1 MQQYLRFIDGLRA
14 IAVISVV
21 AFHAGLPWVSGGF
34 VGVDVFFVISGY
46 LITGLLLDDL
56 KQHDRIR
63 FAIFFARRVRR
74 LMPAMMLVLLS
85 TAIAGAFLILPDEA
99 ASFRKSIHAV
109 IMFYANLHFMQQ
121 VGGYFA
127 PLADTMPLLHTWS
140 LAVEEQYYML
150 WPLIMALAWRFWR
163 KQAVDRRE
171 RKLLLLFASVFA
183 FSLVANFYWSEQ
195 RVEWAFYLMP
205 MRAWEL
211 MSGGLIAL
219 LQARCTL
226 TPRQGGLLA
235 AAGLAAILGA
245 VFGFDATTV
254 FPGFAAMLP
263 TFGTVAMIVGLRH
276 AGATSPV
283 TWLMTTRPMVQVGQL
298 SYSWYLWH
306 WPVLALTRTYYLAEK
321 DLWRDMLAV
330 GIAYVLAWLTH
341 RLIENPIRYQRPWV
355 FATTR
360 GTLWSGLAMSV
371 IVLGLAVSAITVG
384 KMGHRDRDAAWPGI
398 VGPNDATDAKCFAE
412 GIRQLSR
419 PHADCTY
426 GAAETSLKTVIWGD
440 SHGAALAPAAEVI
453 ARNRGER
460 VLLRAMPGC
469 IPVPGLIPLREQSR
483 GILECPDFNDA
494 VMKEIMVLASE
505 GVRNVIISSRWV
517 SYMGDLPTDPGGGA
531 HTGLLTRDQ
540 YGLDGRGQHWRA
552 GQAPA
557 DPMGSLASFEP
568 ALLAAV
574 GRLQAAGL
582 NVILLAP
589 VPELPFN
596 AVHCLTRRSAEEC
609 VVPRSRIDA
618 RRQGVVA
625 VLKRTAEAMPGVQL
639 IDPIDAMCD
648 EARCYTVRNALP
660 LYRDDDHISIAMARN
675 LAESLIPLMAR

>member
-14 IAVISVV
+14 IAVTSVV
-21 AFHAGLPWVSGGF
+21 AFHAGLPGVSGGF

-63 FAIFFARRVRR
+63 FGVFFARRVRR
-74 LMPAMMLVLLS
+74 LMPAMMVVLLT
-85 TAIAGAFLILPDEA
+85 TALVGAFLILPDES

-109 IMFYANLHFMQQ
+109 ILFYANLHFMGQ

-140 LAVEEQYYML
+140 LAVEEQYYMV
-150 WPLIMALAWRFWR
+150 WPLILAGVWHFLR
-163 KQAVDRRE
+163 KQPVDRRAS
-171 RKLLLLFASVFA
+171 RLILLFASVFVL
-183 FSLVANFYWSEQ
+183 SLAANLYWSWQ

-219 LQARCTL
+219 LQTRSRL
-226 TPRQGGLLA
+226 TSAQGGWLA
-235 AAGLAAILGA
+235 TAGLAAILA
-245 VFGFDATTV
+245 AIVGFDSTTV

-276 AGATSPV
+276 AGADAPV
-283 TWLMTTRPMVQVGQL
+283 TRLMTLRPMVQVGQL

-306 WPVLALTRTYYLAEK
+306 WPVLALTRTYFLAEK
-321 DLWRDMLAV
+321 DLGRDLLAV
-330 GIAYVLAWLTH
+330 VLAYGLAWLTH

-360 GTLWSGLAMSV
+360 GTLWSGLGMSV
-371 IVLGLAVSAITVG
+371 MVLGLAVSAINVG
-384 KMGHRDRDAAWPGI
+384 KMGHKDRDAAWPGV

-412 GIRQLSR
+412 GIRQLAR
-419 PHADCTY
+419 PQADCVY
-426 GAAETSLKTVIWGD
+426 GDTSAPLKTVIWGD

-453 ARNRGER
+453 AKAQNQR

-469 IPVPGLIPLREQSR
+469 IPVPGVIPLREQSR
-483 GILECPDFNDA
+483 DILECPDFNDA
-494 VMKEIMVLASE
+494 VMKEIAALANQ
-505 GVRNVIISSRWV
+505 GVNNVILSSRWV
-517 SYMGDLPTDPGGGA
+517 SYLGDLPTDPGGGA
-531 HTGLLTRDQ
+531 HTGLLTRAQ
-540 YGLDGRGQHWRA
+540 YGTDGRGMHWRA

-557 DPMGSLASFEP
+557 DPQGSLAAFEP
-568 ALLAAV
+568 ALLASV
-574 GRLQAAGL
+574 RQLQAAGL
-582 NVILLAP
+582 NVILIAP

-596 AVHCLTRRSAEEC
+596 AVHCLSRRSAEDC
-609 VVPRSRIDA
+609 VVPRARVAA
-618 RRQGVVA
+618 RRANTVA
-625 VLKRTAEAMPGVQL
+625 VLKRVAEAAPGLQL

-648 EARCYTVRNALP
+648 DTRCYTVRQDLP
-660 LYRDDDHISIAMARN
+660 LYRDDDHVSIAMARE
-675 LAESLIPLMAR
+675 LAGTLLPLLRH